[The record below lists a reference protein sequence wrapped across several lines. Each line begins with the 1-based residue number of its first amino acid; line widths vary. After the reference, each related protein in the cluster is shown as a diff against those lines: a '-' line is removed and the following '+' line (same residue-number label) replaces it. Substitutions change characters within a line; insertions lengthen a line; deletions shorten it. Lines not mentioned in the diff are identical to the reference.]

1 VLVNI
6 VLESLR
12 DPIWQIGEVVITL
25 AALVLLLALRSP
37 DIRFLE
43 QRKRRGTRIILGAGL
58 LLFLLLS
65 GEVVLFHAGRGASL
79 PGVSEAPLPAW
90 TPSPFPSLLPSD
102 TPSPLPSLTPSTA
115 QVLTTFCEAINNKD
129 EGTAWKQYTKTLQ
142 KERLER
148 TASPGRITIVH
159 CTVDDVSDRRASG
172 FLLLKT
178 VEGNGYTDGY
188 DRPYQ
193 FTLSIEDNAWKIT
206 RIDRCLSDGC
216 LDVTLLVMP

>member
-1 VLVNI
+1 MLVNI

-12 DPIWQIGEVVITL
+12 DPIWQLGEVVITL

-37 DIRFLE
+37 DIRFSE

-58 LLFLLLS
+58 LFFLLLS
-65 GEVVLFHAGRGASL
+65 GEVVLFHAAGASL
-79 PGVSEAPLPAW
+79 VPAL
-90 TPSPFPSLLPSD
+90 TPSPFPSPSHSD

-115 QVLTTFCEAINNKD
+115 QVLTTFCEAINNKG

-142 KERLER
+142 KERSER
-148 TASPGRITIVH
+148 TASPGRVTIVH
-159 CTVDDVSDRRASG
+159 CRVDDVSDRRASG

-188 DRPYQ
+188 VWLVHLY
-193 FTLSIEDNAWKIT
+193 
-206 RIDRCLSDGC
+206 
-216 LDVTLLVMP
+216 DV